1 MLSKVFLGI
10 ILIGSVL
17 SMGAAANGS
26 DEMQGIGGVLNGGAF
41 LAFVFV
47 TYQQNG
53 KTLGKLDQVI
63 ERLPLPK
70 K

>member
-1 MLSKVFLGI
+1 
-10 ILIGSVL
+10 
-17 SMGAAANGS
+17 MGAAANGS